1 MADVNS
7 KNKVHDLLL
16 VMGPKLSL
24 ALIISM
30 ALMACGK
37 NDQAAGLP
45 AGGTALPVSM
55 IEVQPTSVPISA
67 EAVAQTEGAKEVEIR
82 PRVGGILLR
91 RLYLKKNIMI
101 ITLQKTIK

>member
-37 NDQAAGLP
+37 NDQAAGLLL
-45 AGGTALPVSM
+45 AARLFL
-55 IEVQPTSVPISA
+55 SV
-67 EAVAQTEGAKEVEIR
+67 
-82 PRVGGILLR
+82 
-91 RLYLKKNIMI
+91 
-101 ITLQKTIK
+101 